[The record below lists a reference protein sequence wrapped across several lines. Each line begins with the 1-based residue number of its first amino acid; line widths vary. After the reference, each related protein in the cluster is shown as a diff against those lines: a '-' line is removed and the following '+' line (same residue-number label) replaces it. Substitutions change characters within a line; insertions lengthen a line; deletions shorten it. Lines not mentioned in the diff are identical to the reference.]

1 MDLFSSPG
9 RPLPRTPLAERL
21 RPRTLEEYEG
31 QAKLLGEG
39 RALRRMLERDELPSL
54 ILWGPP
60 GTGKTTLA
68 ALIATL
74 TKAKFL
80 PFSGVSGTVKDIRE
94 ILKDADDRRK
104 FYGERTIL
112 FVDEIHRFN
121 KSQQDAF
128 LPAVEKGIVTLI
140 GATTENPSFEIN
152 PALLSRC
159 RVVILEQL
167 DDESLNRILNRALI
181 DDERGLG
188 RLKPY
193 LDPEA
198 QALLV
203 RAAAGDARAL
213 LTSLDMSVAL
223 AEEVNGNR
231 HVTLE
236 TAKDA
241 LQRSLITHD
250 KDGES
255 HYNLISALHKS
266 VRGHDAD
273 AAVYYLARLL
283 EAGEDPL
290 FVARRL
296 VRMAAEDI
304 GLADPQALPLAVAAF
319 DATYKLGM
327 PEANI
332 ILAECTIYL
341 ARAPKSVAAYE
352 AYKAAAADV
361 HNLPNLPVPLHLRNA
376 PTGLMKDLG
385 YGQGYKYTPNFST
398 PTEAAQQYL
407 PDALKDR
414 KYL

>member
-1 MDLFSSPG
+1 
-9 RPLPRTPLAERL
+9 
-21 RPRTLEEYEG
+21 
-31 QAKLLGEG
+31 
-39 RALRRMLERDELPSL
+39 MLERDELPSL

-68 ALIATL
+68 SLIATL

-80 PFSGVSGTVKDIRE
+80 PFSAVSGSVKDIRD

-140 GATTENPSFEIN
+140 GATTENPSFEVN

-159 RVVILEQL
+159 RVIVLEQL
-167 DDESLNRILNRALI
+167 DEEALGRILDRALI

-188 RLKPY
+188 SVRPFI
-193 LDPEA
+193 DA
-198 QALLV
+198 DARTLLI

-213 LTSLDMSVAL
+213 LTSLDMSTSL
-223 AEEVNGNR
+223 AEEENGAR
-231 HVTLE
+231 HITVT
-236 TAKDA
+236 TVKDA

-266 VRGHDAD
+266 VRGNDAD
-273 AAVYYLARLL
+273 ATVYYLARLL

-304 GLADPQALPLAVAAF
+304 GLADPHALPLATAAF
-319 DATYKLGM
+319 DATHKIGM
-327 PEANI
+327 PEASV
-332 ILAECTIYL
+332 ILAECAIYL
-341 ARAPKSVAAYE
+341 ARAPKSVAAYN
-352 AYKAAAADV
+352 AYNAAAADV

-376 PTGLMKDLG
+376 PTSLMKDLG
-385 YGQGYKYTPNFST
+385 YGHGYKYTPNFSSAE
-398 PTEAAQQYL
+398 EAAQQYL
-407 PDALKDR
+407 PDALKDK
-414 KYL
+414 KYLA